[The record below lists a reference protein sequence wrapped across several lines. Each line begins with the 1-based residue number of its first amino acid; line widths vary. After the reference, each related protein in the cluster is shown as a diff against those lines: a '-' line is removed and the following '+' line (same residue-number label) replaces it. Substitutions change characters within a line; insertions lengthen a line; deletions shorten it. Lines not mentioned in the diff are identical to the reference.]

1 MKSSDFRAATKPKV
15 DGSWNLHSELPRGM
29 DFFVLLSSLT
39 GLIGSRGQSN
49 YAAGNTYQDALALY
63 RNKHGEKAVSFDLGK
78 LLRIGYISQREGT
91 EDLGSSSAVGEVQE
105 KELLAM
111 LEYACDPGLPIESD
125 LPAHIVTG
133 IETPAELKARGVEEP
148 YWLLRPMFSPLYRT
162 SFQQRNQSHDDW
174 GGGETCSKRITN
186 SETLEEV
193 SEVIIDGLQEKLSR
207 TLAVQK
213 DNIDITKPMHIYGVD
228 SLSAVEL
235 RIWFRNVV
243 GVDMT
248 VFDILGN
255 QSLADLAT
263 AIASKSRFLS
273 EDLKKIRED

>member
-1 MKSSDFRAATKPKV
+1 MTVSDFRAATKPKV
-15 DGSWNLHSELPRGM
+15 HGSWNLHSELPPGM
-29 DFFVLLSSLT
+29 DFFVLLSSLA

-49 YAAGNTYQDALALY
+49 YAAGNTYQDALALC
-63 RNKHGEKAVSFDLGK
+63 RNKQGEKAVSFDLGK
-78 LLRIGYISQREGT
+78 LLRIGYISEREGI
-91 EDLGSSSAVGEVQE
+91 EDLGSSSAIGEVQE

-111 LEYACDPGLPIESD
+111 LEYACDPD
-125 LPAHIVTG
+125 LPVDLSSQVVTG
-133 IETPAELKARGVEEP
+133 IETPSELKSRGLEEP
-148 YWLLRPMFSPLYRT
+148 YWMLRPMFSPVYRT
-162 SFQQRNQSHDDW
+162 SLQQSNQSRDDW
-174 GGGETCSKRITN
+174 GGGETCSKRITA

-213 DNIDITKPMHIYGVD
+213 ENIDTTKPMHIYGVD

-235 RIWFRNVV
+235 RTWFRNVV

-248 VFDILGN
+248 VFNILGN

-263 AIASKSRFLS
+263 SIASKSQFLS
-273 EDLKKIRED
+273 EDLKKMREG